1 MQYRLICAG
10 VAALL
15 TALVGAAVA
24 SGSEAGGSHLAVVTR
39 TGSTMHSL
47 SGGFHMNAAQ
57 KRSAGLAKMDN
68 TLASIVQQVANS
80 STPKTEL
87 LSQLKS
93 TTAKVR
99 YTLQTPM
106 AVPNVLVDI
115 QIIGDAATVATQLQ
129 QLGAQH
135 TSHFSNL
142 VSAFL
147 PVDKLKDAAAL
158 TGVRF
163 MRASR
168 SQTRA
173 GIAMTQGDFVQHSDL
188 VRASTTVPG
197 LTGAGITVGVLSDS
211 FDCNVNAVTHY
222 ADDVAS
228 GDLPAGVQVLE
239 EFNAFLAGVPGAVT
253 SCDDATDEG
262 RAITQVIYDIAP
274 GTQLKFHTADS
285 GEADFATGILA
296 LAVAGAKI
304 IDDDVGY
311 FDEPVFQDGIVAQA
325 VDQVK
330 AAGIP
335 YFSSAGNSGRSSF
348 EADFVDSGTQ
358 GAAGA
363 DNAGEEL
370 MQFTSLDGTTK
381 QNWLP
386 IILPTG
392 FQEQSVQI
400 LEWDQPYVTGA
411 PNSGG
416 ATSAPDICLT
426 DNTGTVIPGGFCS
439 GPNLLGGDPVT
450 FTGLITDGVT
460 GAAGVQV
467 GVVGG
472 VMPHHIKIIFQDDG
486 GGTQADPAFDTNSP
500 TIQGHPGAAGAAAV
514 GAMYFRAN
522 PVCLPGT
529 YPNYTLE
536 DYSSAGGDPIL
547 FDVNGNALAT
557 PVTRQKPDFVAPDG
571 GNTTFFAQQLGL
583 RTDPIPQCA
592 NAADAWNFF
601 GTSMASPH
609 AAGVAAL
616 LLQAAPSLTPDQI
629 YQALRSTAIVNMA
642 VDVPRALLAA
652 PTTPPVVQSAFN
664 YDTGYGF
671 IQADAALA
679 AVAVKTLGV
688 SPGTLSFGDVRVG
701 TNSAAKTVTVTNT
714 GTVVVSI
721 SGITVSSGFTES
733 TACPATLAPG
743 ASCQIVVSASPAA
756 SGALSGAVTIT
767 SDDKAGTDTV
777 SLSANGVQPIAT
789 LSTQQ
794 LGFGNVPLNQAA
806 ATQTVTLGNSGNT
819 GLNVTAIGVSGSG
832 FSQTND
838 CPAILAPT
846 ATCTITVGFTAA
858 AAQSY
863 AGTLNVTSDGG
874 PGSQNAVTLSATG
887 VQAKALLSP
896 KSIAFGNVTQG
907 DSSNS
912 GLFGS
917 GAQDVTLVN
926 VGSAPLNISGI
937 TSSDAAFVLSNNCPA
952 TVAVGASCTIGVVF
966 SPGDV
971 KQYSATLN
979 LSSDGASSGDSQV
992 ALTGTGTAKASG
1004 GAFGPWLLLPGLAA
1018 VLLRR
1023 RKRRA

>member
-10 VAALL
+10 MAAL
-15 TALVGAAVA
+15 AAAMAGIAGA
-24 SGSEAGGSHLAVVTR
+24 SGSEAAGSHLAAVTKA
-39 TGSTMHSL
+39 GGTMRSL
-47 SGGFHMNAAQ
+47 SGGFRMNTAQ
-57 KRSAGLAKMDN
+57 KKQAGLAKMDN
-68 TLASIVQQVANS
+68 TLASIVQQVAN
-80 STPKTEL
+80 TPKAEL
-87 LSQLKS
+87 ASQLQS
-93 TTAKVR
+93 TTAKVH

-115 QIIGDAATVATQLQ
+115 QVIGDAATVATQLQ

-158 TGVRF
+158 SGVRF
-163 MRASR
+163 MRTSR

-173 GIAMTQGDFVQHSDL
+173 GIAMTQGDFIQRSDL
-188 VRASTTVPG
+188 VRASTTLPG
-197 LTGAGITVGVLSDS
+197 LTGAGITVGVISDS
-211 FDCNVNAVTHY
+211 FDCNAGAVTHY

-228 GDLPAGVQVLE
+228 GDLPAGIQVLE
-239 EFNAFLAGVPGAVT
+239 EFNATLAGVPSPT
-253 SCDDATDEG
+253 SSCEFATDEG
-262 RAITQVIYDIAP
+262 RAITQVIYDVAP

-335 YFSSAGNSGRSSF
+335 YFSSAGNSARSSF

-363 DNAGEEL
+363 DNEGEEL

-386 IILPTG
+386 FTLPPFG
-392 FQEQSVQI
+392 EQSVQI

-411 PNSGG
+411 PDSGG
-416 ATSAPDICLT
+416 ATSALDICLT
-426 DNTGTVIPGGFCS
+426 DNTGTVIPGFCS
-439 GPNLLGGDPVT
+439 GSNPLGGDPVSI
-450 FTGLITDGVT
+450 TGLVTDGSIPSL
-460 GAAGVQV
+460 GIQV
-467 GVVGG
+467 GVAGG

-486 GGTQADPAFDTNSP
+486 GGTAADPAFDTRSP

-547 FDVNGNALAT
+547 FDVNGKPLAT

-583 RTDPIPQCA
+583 RTNPIPQCA

-601 GTSMASPH
+601 GTSEAAPH

-652 PTTPPVVQSAFN
+652 PTIPPVVQSGFN

-688 SPGTLSFGDVRVG
+688 APGTLSFGDVRVG
-701 TNSAAKTVTVTNT
+701 SNSAAQTVTVTNT
-714 GTVVVSI
+714 GTVVVNI
-721 SGITVSSGFTES
+721 AGITVSSGFRES
-733 TACPATLAPG
+733 TACPASLAPG

-756 SGALSGAVTIT
+756 SGALTGTVTIT

-794 LGFGNVPLNQAA
+794 LSFGNVPLNQAA

-819 GLNVTAIGVSGSG
+819 GLNVSAIGVSGAG
-832 FSQTND
+832 FSQTNN
-838 CPAILAPT
+838 CPAVLAPT

-874 PGSQNAVTLSATG
+874 PGSQNAVTLSGTG

-907 DSSNS
+907 SSSNS

-917 GAQDVTLVN
+917 GTQDVTLVN

-966 SPGDV
+966 SPSDV
-971 KQYSATLN
+971 KQYAATLT

-992 ALTGTGTAKASG
+992 ALSGTGTGKAGG
-1004 GAFGPWLLLPGLAA
+1004 GAFGPWLLLPGLGA
-1018 VLLRR
+1018 VALRR